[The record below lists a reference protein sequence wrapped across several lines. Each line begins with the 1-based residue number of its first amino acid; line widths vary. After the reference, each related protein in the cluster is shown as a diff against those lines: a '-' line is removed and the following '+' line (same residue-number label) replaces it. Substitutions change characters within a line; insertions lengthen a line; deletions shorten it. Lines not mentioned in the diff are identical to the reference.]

1 MEEKAAQGTSRYG
14 VGVIVGILI
23 GIALFMITYWLMLLA
38 R

>member
-1 MEEKAAQGTSRYG
+1 MEQKVVQGTSRYG

-23 GIALFMITYWLMLLA
+23 GIALFMVTYWLLLLA

>member
-1 MEEKAAQGTSRYG
+1 MEEKAVKGTSRYG

-23 GIALFMITYWLMLLA
+23 GIALFMVTYWLMLLA

>member
-1 MEEKAAQGTSRYG
+1 MEAKVVQGTSRYG

-23 GIALFMITYWLMLLA
+23 GVALFMVTYWLLLLA

>member
-1 MEEKAAQGTSRYG
+1 MEAKVVKGTSRYG

-23 GIALFMITYWLMLLA
+23 GVALFMVTYWLLLLA